1 MPAVRRRATGE
12 SACTSAAKRRHLPGH
27 HSRCP
32 ETGHDPDRATAAQH
46 PGPGGRAQCGHCHG
60 YVEQVRRMLALTA
73 RTDEPAE
80 IPADLLDALTTR
92 YRQRF

>member
-1 MPAVRRRATGE
+1 MIRRRRRNVVCRQLVELVTDYLEGDLDPVE
-12 SACTSAAKRRHLPGH
+12 RAAVDAHL
-27 HSRCP
+27 
-32 ETGHDPDRATAAQH
+32 
-46 PGPGGRAQCGHCHG
+46 AQCGHCHG

-80 IPADLLDALTTR
+80 IPADLLDAPTTR

>member
-1 MPAVRRRATGE
+1 MIRRRRRNVVCRQLVELVTDYLEGDLDPVE
-12 SACTSAAKRRHLPGH
+12 RAAVDAHL
-27 HSRCP
+27 
-32 ETGHDPDRATAAQH
+32 
-46 PGPGGRAQCGHCHG
+46 AQCGHCHG